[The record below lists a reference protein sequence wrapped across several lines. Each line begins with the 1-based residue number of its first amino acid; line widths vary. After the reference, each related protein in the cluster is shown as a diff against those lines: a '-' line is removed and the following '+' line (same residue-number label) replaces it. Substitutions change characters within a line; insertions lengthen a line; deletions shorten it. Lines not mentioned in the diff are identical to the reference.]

1 MKYLKPLL
9 SCLAIV
15 AFLATP
21 MFVVAAEKEK
31 ADLPAANGK
40 DLWNYLQQVK
50 YRESFTL
57 WPGKGI
63 LYKGREP
70 HGALLTTY
78 VNEYALSAIQGK
90 KGTMPA
96 ESIVV
101 KENYKP
107 DKSLAAITVMY
118 KVAGFNP
125 TGGNWFRVKYAPD
138 GKVLAEGKPNGC
150 ISCHGKKKD
159 NDWIYTGELK

>member
-21 MFVVAAEKEK
+21 MFVVAAEKGK

-57 WPGKGI
+57 WPGKGK

-125 TGGNWFRVKYAPD
+125 TGGNWFWVKYAPD

-150 ISCHGKKKD
+150 ITCHGQKKD
-159 NDWIYTGELK
+159 NDWLYTGELK